1 MFIWQPGKQLD
12 DGKYVVEEILGSGG
26 FGITYKVVETR
37 SHKLWAIKTLNPNL
51 QHRSDFQQLQVKF
64 VNEAIALARFN
75 HPNIVRVDRVF
86 QEEALWCM
94 VMEYIEGKDLASH
107 LGKHGKFSEPDAIAI
122 ITKVGEAL
130 SYVHQQNIL
139 HRDIKPANILLK
151 KSDLSPVVIDFGL
164 ARELVPDLSL
174 QSMSFNGTLFYAP
187 VEEYEQKGNFG
198 AWTDVYALAA
208 TLYVLLV
215 GETPGQLSTVRKY
228 EYSIDRKDPL
238 PTAKQQN
245 PNLSDRINEA
255 IVRGMAIEPQNRPK
269 SMEEW
274 LKLLKFIPIETN
286 ETPTQILNRDSK
298 EVFNPVSQIQPKQEP
313 QTLTD
318 GSAWKSQNQ
327 LFVIRGGSWQGYP
340 DFCRSPSRSNG
351 SKVVRDNGIGF
362 RVVCV
367 ASRNL

>member
-1 MFIWQPGKQLD
+1 
-12 DGKYVVEEILGSGG
+12 
-26 FGITYKVVETR
+26 
-37 SHKLWAIKTLNPNL
+37 
-51 QHRSDFQQLQVKF
+51 
-64 VNEAIALARFN
+64 
-75 HPNIVRVDRVF
+75 
-86 QEEALWCM
+86 
-94 VMEYIEGKDLASH
+94 
-107 LGKHGKFSEPDAIAI
+107 
-122 ITKVGEAL
+122 
-130 SYVHQQNIL
+130 
-139 HRDIKPANILLK
+139 
-151 KSDLSPVVIDFGL
+151 
-164 ARELVPDLSL
+164 
-174 QSMSFNGTLFYAP
+174 
-187 VEEYEQKGNFG
+187 
-198 AWTDVYALAA
+198 
-208 TLYVLLV
+208 LLV